1 MTLRGDDRDD
11 HSDEEEKDKT
21 PNMSREEMIERDHS
35 DEGGNEMDGRDD
47 IPNDHLPT
55 RYRSCLRDAQGS
67 LLDSRL

>member
-1 MTLRGDDRDD
+1 
-11 HSDEEEKDKT
+11 
-21 PNMSREEMIERDHS
+21 MIERDHS